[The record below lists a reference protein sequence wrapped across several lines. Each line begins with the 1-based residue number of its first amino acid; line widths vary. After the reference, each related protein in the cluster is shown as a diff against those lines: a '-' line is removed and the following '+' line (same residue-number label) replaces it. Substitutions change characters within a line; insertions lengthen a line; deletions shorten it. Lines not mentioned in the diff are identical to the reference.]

1 MQAPVYRVAMATG
14 YEPLIVRLR
23 DAAQP
28 NRPIPAKAAAYA
40 ATVRR
45 HAYRVTDAQV
55 EALRAAEL
63 SEDDIFELTVAAAV
77 GAGLERLDAGLR
89 TLQ

>member
-1 MQAPVYRVAMATG
+1 MIASVQSIDTHYD
-14 YEPLIVRLR
+14 ELIRRLR

-55 EALRAAEL
+55 EALRAAGL

-77 GAGLERLDAGLR
+77 GAGLARLDAGLQALR
-89 TLQ
+89 